1 MLVTRYRIVR
11 YPTKARAKKKRIAIM
26 MPVRDIVP

>member
-1 MLVTRYRIVR
+1 MLVTPYRIVR
-11 YPTKARAKKKRIAIM
+11 YPTKARAKNDRMAIM